1 MSEEKN
7 TEDLLYIETKISTKD
22 MFEFMMNHT
31 YKSFMGA
38 IGFFLCAMA
47 TVGLIFYWD
56 AFNVT
61 YKGILIVMLAF
72 FILINPVQLYLRSK
86 TQVAKAFK
94 NNLCYTFTD
103 EGIDIVQ
110 GDQSAKVNWADIK
123 KVRST
128 RNLVIIYL
136 SPIRAF
142 IFPKNQIGENM
153 QLFRKIVTAKAGCR
167 KVVIK

>member
-1 MSEEKN
+1 M
-7 TEDLLYIETKISTKD
+7 
-22 MFEFMMNHT
+22 
-31 YKSFMGA
+31 
-38 IGFFLCAMA
+38 
-47 TVGLIFYWD
+47 
-56 AFNVT
+56 
-61 YKGILIVMLAF
+61 
-72 FILINPVQLYLRSK
+72 
-86 TQVAKAFK
+86 AKAFK

-142 IFPKNQIGENM
+142 IFPKNVM
-153 QLFRKIVTAKAGCR
+153 
-167 KVVIK
+167 

>member
-1 MSEEKN
+1 MSKKIYILSMK
-7 TEDLLYIETKISTKD
+7 LL
-22 MFEFMMNHT
+22 
-31 YKSFMGA
+31 MGVSLA
-38 IGFFLCAMA
+38 ITCGLVVFLVVYVM
-47 TVGLIFYWD
+47 
-56 AFNVT
+56 
-61 YKGILIVMLAF
+61 YKGLLIVMLAF